1 MYRPVGRYGACM
13 LAARIC
19 LVANEYCVSRAPY
32 MLGVDWFSPTPLG
45 PLPAR
50 SLCLHAPIPFSS
62 HPGYFGKVGMR
73 HFHLTTQSAYCPT
86 VNLDKLWSLV
96 SEQVCA
102 WFHRC
107 LKSLQCC
114 LCACLLSRGSLP
126 CRYHLLACYGL
137 QPCIAIAC
145 RQTGA
150 ALAPR
155 LGA

>member
-1 MYRPVGRYGACM
+1 VPARLLPEYVRLRMSIVFLVRPIV
-13 LAARIC
+13 L
-19 LVANEYCVSRAPY
+19 S
-32 MLGVDWFSPTPLG
+32 VDWFSPNPLG

-102 WFHRC
+102 LCRRC

-114 LCACLLSRGSLP
+114 LCDDCNHA
-126 CRYHLLACYGL
+126 
-137 QPCIAIAC
+137 
-145 RQTGA
+145 
-150 ALAPR
+150 
-155 LGA
+155 